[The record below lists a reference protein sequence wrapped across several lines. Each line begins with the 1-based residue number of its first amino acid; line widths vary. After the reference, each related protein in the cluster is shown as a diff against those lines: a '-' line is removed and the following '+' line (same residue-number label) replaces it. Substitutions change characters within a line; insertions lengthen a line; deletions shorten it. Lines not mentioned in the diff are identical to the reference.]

1 MILKSY
7 NVIKLQGKLS
17 KREKKLSQGLTIPE
31 SKALRDITKGIISSG
46 TLIVR
51 QIASS
56 LHEKISLD
64 KVCERLYRN
73 LKNDKLS
80 DVISENIMKSN
91 CSKATDDTYFIVD
104 DSDIIKPS
112 SHKIEGLARVRDGST
127 GKRLNGFH
135 LSNIT
140 SLTDNGKYYS
150 ILPICSQL
158 YSNIIEVDTSRNTL
172 EDRII
177 DITIYSNNKGIYV
190 FDRGYDS
197 RKLITL
203 LSNNGN
209 NYILRSTG
217 KRSLIVDEVEKPF
230 KDVAKAIKRKH
241 KFKTSKN
248 KIYMCGVKRVKIR
261 TNLHKIK
268 NPDTVETTLVVARHG
283 KKGGLFYLLC
293 NFNTKD
299 LTDYEIIEKALR
311 GYGYRWKIEE
321 FHRHVKQEFNWENIQ
336 LMSYAGLK
344 NLNTILMVAVDI
356 IYSAI
361 KYIDEL
367 LYLYPEFGHL
377 KEQTYKYVYYKLS
390 RVIKHIFSNTKM
402 NKIIPCKGEYHDK
415 LQLRVKFS

>member
-1 MILKSY
+1 MMSKY
-7 NVIKLQGKLS
+7 NNVIKLQGKFS
-17 KREKKLSQGLTIPE
+17 KSIKKYSEGLTVPE
-31 SKALRDITKGIISSG
+31 CKALRDITKGIISSG
-46 TLIVR
+46 SVIVR

-56 LHEKISLD
+56 LHENISLD
-64 KVCERLYRN
+64 KVCERFYRN

-80 DVISENIMKSN
+80 RVISENIIISN

-104 DSDIIKPS
+104 ESDIIKPCS
-112 SHKIEGLARVRDGST
+112 NKIEGLARVRDGST

-158 YSNIIEVDTSRNTL
+158 YSNIIEKDTSRNML

-177 DITIYSNNKGIYV
+177 DITIHSNNKGIYV

-197 RKLITL
+197 RKIITL
-203 LSNNGN
+203 LSNNEN

-217 KRSLIVDEVEKPF
+217 KRSLIVDEVERPF
-230 KDVAKAIKRKH
+230 IDVAKEIKRKY
-241 KFKTSKN
+241 KFKTNKN
-248 KIYMCGVKRVKIR
+248 KIFMCGVKRVKIR
-261 TNLHKIK
+261 TNPYKIK
-268 NPDTVETTLVVARHG
+268 NPDMIETNLVVARHG

-293 NFNTKD
+293 NFNTKE
-299 LTDYEIIEKALR
+299 LTDYQIIEKALR
-311 GYGYRWKIEE
+311 GYNYRWKIEE

-336 LMSYAGLK
+336 LMSYVGLK
-344 NLNTILMVAVDI
+344 NLNTILIVAVDI

-367 LYLYPEFGHL
+367 LYLYPEYGDI

-390 RVIKHIFSNTKM
+390 RVIKHIFSNTKL
-402 NKIIPCKGEYHDK
+402 NKIIPYKGEYHDK

>member
-1 MILKSY
+1 MSLKRQ
-7 NVIKLQGKLS
+7 NMIKLQGKFS
-17 KREKKLSQGLTIPE
+17 KRIKKYSKGLTLPE

-46 TLIVR
+46 TVIVR

-56 LHEKISLD
+56 LHENISLG
-64 KVCERLYRN
+64 KVSERFYRN

-80 DVISENIMKSN
+80 DVISDNILQSN

-104 DSDIIKPS
+104 DSDIVKPC

-127 GKRLNGFH
+127 GEKLNGFY

-140 SLTDNGKYYS
+140 SLTDNGKHYS

-158 YSNIIEVDTSRNTL
+158 YSNNIEEDTSRNML

-177 DITIYSNNKGIYV
+177 DITIHSNNKGIYV

-203 LSNNGN
+203 LSNNEN
-209 NYILRSTG
+209 NYIIRSKAARG
-217 KRSLIVDEVEKPF
+217 LIVDDVEKPF
-230 KDVAKAIKRKH
+230 KDVAKTIKRKH
-241 KFKTSKN
+241 KFKTIKN
-248 KIYMCGVKRVKIR
+248 KIFMCGVKKVKIR
-261 TNLHKIK
+261 TNPHKVK
-268 NPDTVETTLVVARHG
+268 KPNTVETTLVVARHG
-283 KKGGLFYLLC
+283 KKGGFFYLLC

-299 LTDYEIIEKALR
+299 LTDYQIIEKALR
-311 GYGYRWKIEE
+311 GYRYRWKIEE

-336 LMSYAGLK
+336 LMSYVGLK

-361 KYIDEL
+361 KHIDEL
-367 LYLYPEFGHL
+367 LYLYPEFGNM
-377 KEQTYKYVYYKLS
+377 KKQRYKYVYYRLS
-390 RVIKHIFSNTKM
+390 RVIKHIFSNTKL
-402 NKIIPCKGEYHDK
+402 NKIIPHKGEYHDK
-415 LQLRVKFS
+415 LQLRVIFP